1 MNRMLI
7 HLKWGVRYP
16 MREPKKCL
24 SRVLNSKFGSLALL
38 HGKFMAYIQ
47 PLLELKTQSKL
58 SPVSSSTFSLV
69 NESETKRK
77 FKYVI
82 HI

>member
-7 HLKWGVRYP
+7 HLKWGVRYLIRGP
-16 MREPKKCL
+16 ESCL
-24 SRVLNSKFGSLALL
+24 SRVLNSKLGSLAVL

-47 PLLELKTQSKL
+47 PLLELKTQPKL

-69 NESETKRK
+69 NESETK
-77 FKYVI
+77 VNLNT
-82 HI
+82 

>member
-1 MNRMLI
+1 MLI
-7 HLKWGVRYP
+7 HLKWGVRYLI
-16 MREPKKCL
+16 REPKSCL
-24 SRVLNSKFGSLALL
+24 SRVLKLGSLAVL

-47 PLLELKTQSKL
+47 PLLELKTQPKL

-77 FKYVI
+77 FKHII